1 MPYDYYLESE
11 NEQRMFTPKTWKEMQ
26 EYIIKFPHYKA
37 NERLFYIFKDNEW
50 RDVAIPGIVSSISK
64 KENIYIY
71 PCIGYTTTSILVSV
85 VGDKDVDRYLHD
97 FVVWCQKRYPCQ
109 LYEGS
114 EVIAPEELF
123 LFEDDENYISSME

>member
-1 MPYDYYLESE
+1 MPYDFYLESE
-11 NEQRMFTPKTWKEMQ
+11 NEQRMFTEKTWKEMQ
-26 EYIIKFPHYKA
+26 EYLNHVPHYKVDDT
-37 NERLFYIFKDNEW
+37 FYFIFEDDIQRNS
-50 RDVAIPGIVSSISK
+50 AISYIVSSIAK
-64 KENIYIY
+64 GENIYIY
-71 PCIGYTTTSILVSV
+71 PCIGFKPTSIIISV
-85 VGDKDVDRYLHD
+85 VGDKDVDRYLYD